1 MAALI
6 VQNCKLL
13 VLIVLVGTI
22 VGLSRF
28 AGKNVRQP
36 SLKDDVTLGAEIS
49 VT

>member
-13 VLIVLVGTI
+13 VLFVLIGTV

-28 AGKNVRQP
+28 AGASVRQP
-36 SLKDDVTLGAEIS
+36 SLKSEGKLGSE
-49 VT
+49 T